1 MFMLKVRDRTK
12 KILVIYFL
20 AIICLIALFSLIFIF
35 GSIFTRHENNKQS
48 AVFILDEKSLEQTY
62 RYGVIHLDMSE
73 VKTHSEFVDEQSKD
87 FKNREL
93 YFLIMLCIVIGII
106 TIFLYH
112 LLIRQNKKRLE
123 ELVNEIRTIKELD
136 FNNSESSKLYYEL
149 EKHVEENLKSFK
161 SLSSYLSHEQKNTIS
176 LLRAKLQY
184 HGHEEYLKQL
194 DDISTSIEDVLTLSD
209 SENIEMLEETDCI
222 LICAELC
229 DTYKKLN
236 KEINF
241 TFDEDDC
248 KLLVK
253 PRWIVRTVS
262 NLLDNAIK
270 YGKGLP
276 IDVTVSRRYDSV
288 IISVTDYGRGIPR
301 DEQDKIFQDRYRVKD
316 LNKDGYGIGLSLV
329 SHVCDL
335 CGGFVWLDSEE
346 GKGSVFYLSFPAFE
360 CL

>member
-1 MFMLKVRDRTK
+1 MPKVKDRTK
-12 KILVIYFL
+12 KILAIYFL
-20 AIICLIALFSLIFIF
+20 AIICLIALFSLTFIF
-35 GSIFTRHENNKQS
+35 SSIFTQHENNEQS

-62 RYGVIHLDMSE
+62 RYGVVHLDMSE
-73 VKTHSEFVDEQSKD
+73 IKTHSEFVDELSMD
-87 FKNREL
+87 FKKREI
-93 YFLIMLCIVIGII
+93 YFLFILCTVIGVF
-106 TIFLYH
+106 TILLYH
-112 LLIRQNKKRLE
+112 SLKRQNKKRLE
-123 ELVNEIRTIKELD
+123 ELADEIRAIKEPAFD
-136 FNNSESSKLYYEL
+136 NSESYKLYYEL

-161 SLSSYLSHEQKNTIS
+161 KLSSYLSHEQKNTIS

-194 DDISTSIEDVLTLSD
+194 DDISTSIEDILTLSD

-236 KEINF
+236 KEVNF

-248 KLLVK
+248 TLLAK
-253 PRWIVRTVS
+253 PRWIVRAVS

-276 IDVTVSRRYDSV
+276 IDVTVSRRYDSI
-288 IISVTDYGRGIPR
+288 IISITDYGCGIPR
-301 DEQDKIFQDRYRVKD
+301 DEQDKIFQNRYRVKD

-346 GKGSVFYLSFPAFE
+346 EKGSVFYLSFPAFE
-360 CL
+360 RL

>member
-1 MFMLKVRDRTK
+1 MPKVKDRTK

-20 AIICLIALFSLIFIF
+20 AIICLIALFSLSVTFGNIFIQ
-35 GSIFTRHENNKQS
+35 HENNKQS
-48 AVFILDEKSLEQTY
+48 AVFILDEKAMEQTY
-62 RYGVIHLDMSE
+62 KYGIVNLDMSE
-73 VKTHSEFVDEQSKD
+73 IKTHSEFADKILKD
-87 FKNREL
+87 FKNREVL
-93 YFLIMLCIVIGII
+93 FLVIVGIVIGVL

-112 LLIRQNKKRLE
+112 SLKKHNKKRLE
-123 ELVNEIRTIKELD
+123 ELVNEIRAIKEPD
-136 FNNSESSKLYYEL
+136 FDDSEASKLYYEL

-161 SLSSYLSHEQKNTIS
+161 KLSSYLSHEQKNAIS

-194 DDISTSIEDVLTLSD
+194 DDISTSIEDILTLSD

-222 LICAELC
+222 LVCAELC

-236 KEINF
+236 KEVNF
-241 TFDEDDC
+241 TFNEDDC
-248 KLLVK
+248 TLLAK
-253 PRWIVRTVS
+253 PRWIVRAVS

-288 IISVTDYGRGIPR
+288 IISITDYGCGIPR
-301 DEQDKIFQDRYRVKD
+301 DEQDKIFQNRYRVKD

-335 CGGFVWLDSEE
+335 CGGFVWLESEE
-346 GKGSVFYLSFPAFE
+346 EKGSVFYLSFPAFE
-360 CL
+360 HL